1 MSEPAECA
9 RARELALELTRD
21 APGDVPA
28 AVREHVEGCPR
39 CAPLG
44 AGARALADELAAWSA
59 PPAPDGLV
67 ARTLARL
74 AVAGPAA
81 AAHEP
86 SPRRRRRTGV
96 ELLTTA
102 PLAGA
107 PTPEAPAP
115 RRLLLRL
122 ALQAAAATVLFAAS
136 AGFAVVYY
144 PAIAEALE
152 EKRVRACQTKL
163 VALQRA
169 ALRYRS
175 ERPTAP
181 ALRGAELRLAL
192 VQGGYVDELV
202 FVCPGHR
209 GEALRERS
217 FFGELPAG
225 SDPLPAGRPVFWDR
239 FGNHGEGFNVVYADG
254 RVETVTVDA
263 LASWHRRTSGSVE
276 PHPDE

>member
-1 MSEPAECA
+1 MSESAECA
-9 RARELALELTRD
+9 RVRELALELTRD

-28 AVREHVEGCPR
+28 EVREHADACPR
-39 CAPLG
+39 CAPL
-44 AGARALADELAAWSA
+44 ASGARALADELAAWSA
-59 PPAPDGLV
+59 PAAPDDLV

-74 AVAGPAA
+74 AVAGAA
-81 AAHEP
+81 NDAR
-86 SPRRRRRTGV
+86 SPRRRRTGV

-102 PLAGA
+102 PLAGSPA
-107 PTPEAPAP
+107 PEAPEP

-122 ALQAAAATVLFAAS
+122 VIQAAAATVLFAVS
-136 AGFAVVYY
+136 AGFAVMYY

-152 EKRVRACQTKL
+152 EKRVRACQAKL
-163 VALQRA
+163 VTLQRA
-169 ALRYRS
+169 ALRYRA
-175 ERPTAP
+175 ERPSAP

-192 VQGGYVDELV
+192 VRGGYVDELV
-202 FVCPGHR
+202 FVCPGHH

-225 SDPLPAGRPVFWDR
+225 SDPLPGGRPMFWDR

-263 LASWHRRTSGSVE
+263 LASWHRRTSGPAE
-276 PHPDE
+276 HHDEDGD